1 VPAPSSYTEETLA
14 QYMLDTLKNVAVDLD
29 WLDTTPGT
37 GSYVEPVNDVEVA
50 LGVSDVAESSAPVA
64 LVRLQADVAAWR
76 SALEAYTT
84 AYYVGGLSRTLHR
97 EQLWDHC
104 RAMLAMAEGALTA
117 YLAEEVAVD
126 SGVVGATAGSGYV
139 PITFVW

>member
-1 VPAPSSYTEETLA
+1 MPAPSSYTETTLA

-29 WLDTTPGT
+29 WLNTTPVT
-37 GSYVEPVNDVEVA
+37 GDYVQPVNDVEVA
-50 LGVSDVAESSAPVA
+50 LGVSDIADSTASVA
-64 LVRLQADVAAWR
+64 LIRLQADVAIWR

-104 RAMLAMAEGALTA
+104 RAMLSLAEGALA
-117 YLAEEVAVD
+117 AFLAEELAVD
-126 SGVVGATAGSGYV
+126 SGTVGAVAGSGYV